1 MQLLHAIFRNNANF
15 AALTDKAKTLT
26 MTQKIWSEIVPEAF
40 KSATQ
45 AGNIE
50 HKRLTVYVV
59 NCAVAAKI
67 KLLLPSLLTKLKK
80 NGLEISS
87 IRVQV
92 QVQATSERPEK
103 PNRSLSE
110 AASKDLGSLAEKLEG
125 TALGDVLKRLSKRV

>member
-40 KSATQ
+40 KSASQ

-59 NCAVAAKI
+59 NGAVAAKI
-67 KLLLPSLLTKLKK
+67 KLLLPSLLTKLK
-80 NGLEISS
+80 
-87 IRVQV
+87 R
-92 QVQATSERPEK
+92 
-103 PNRSLSE
+103 
-110 AASKDLGSLAEKLEG
+110 
-125 TALGDVLKRLSKRV
+125 TALKSVPFGYKFRCKQPRKGPKNQTDH